1 MEEDDRPAMPSA
13 DDLMGPAFLQNP
25 LPMTITNGQSNR
37 FTAANFAFLE
47 LTGFWRSDVIGSTSE
62 ELNLWV
68 HRDSRASIGAELE
81 RSAVVG
87 PVEGQL
93 RVKSG
98 EIISCRYAFRLLS
111 ANGLSS
117 VLTVVVP
124 EPW

>member
-1 MEEDDRPAMPSA
+1 MPSA
-13 DDLMGPAFLQNP
+13 DDLMGPAFIQNP
-25 LPMTITNGQSNR
+25 LPMTITNGQSHR
-37 FTAANFAFLE
+37 FTAANLAFLE

-68 HRDSRASIGAELE
+68 HRDSRASIGSELQ
-81 RSAVVG
+81 RSEVVG
-87 PVEGQL
+87 PVAGQL

-111 ANGLSS
+111 ANGVPS